1 MAVNQNSF
9 IIAVTGGKGGVG
21 KSVLSANLAM
31 AFLMEMRAPT
41 LLVDADSLSCGD
53 QNVIL
58 GVREP
63 KTLGDLVSFQNNI
76 TNTNL
81 NSVVSSHPGSN
92 LGFIAAVKGRDE
104 QLSSSPE
111 LVVKQLEALSHFY
124 RFIVVDLGSNLNDL
138 QLAILEKSTAII
150 LVTTPEVL
158 AVNQSVR
165 LVNELYAQSVPSD
178 VIQVVVNRASSTGL
192 APAAIGQTMRRPIL
206 GIIPQD
212 DVSAGGSLQR
222 SAPFVLTSPKAPVS
236 SSYFEIVRRLTGGLL
251 QQLKSS
257 ARPQGMLKK
266 SSPSSGDAVTGVAS
280 GSSGTDPRIALK
292 ITVHNELIKAMDL
305 KKNITDTQGDP
316 QREAELKKKTHVVVS
331 QLVDKISPGL
341 SRDERAT
348 IIVEVLNEALGLGPL
363 EDLLSDPAVTEI
375 MVCGFQKIYIEKN
388 GLVQLSPI
396 TFTSNFHLRKV
407 IERIVAPLGR
417 QINESV
423 PYVDAR
429 LKDGS
434 RVNAVIEPL
443 AIDGPAVT
451 IRKFRKKP
459 VSPETYVNEWHAAT
473 ANMMEFL
480 RICVQNKLNVIISG
494 GTGSGKT
501 TLLNTLS
508 GFIPSNERLVT
519 IEDAAELQL
528 KQDHIVRLET
538 RPANPEGTGA
548 VTIRDLVRNS
558 LRMRPDR
565 IVVGECRDGAALD
578 MLQAMST
585 GHDGSMTTVHANN
598 PKEAIGRLE
607 TLCMMAG
614 MDLPAKAI
622 REQIAGSV
630 NLIVQIQRLSD
641 GTRKLISV
649 SEVQGLQGE
658 VVVQQEVF
666 RFVEKGFDKNRKIVG
681 MFQATGLIPKFIE
694 KFEKRGLIVPKT
706 LFSND
711 PAPPA
716 SLGRDGTPPRAQ
728 ASGGPSSPTKS
739 GAPVP
744 PSSSTA
750 GRPGPGGTS
759 TASHLKKVPGG
770 GRR

>member
-1 MAVNQNSF
+1 MAVNPGSH
-9 IIAVTGGKGGVG
+9 IIGITGGKGGVG
-21 KSVLSANLAM
+21 KSVFSANLAF
-31 AFLMEMRAPT
+31 AFLMELRMPV
-41 LLVDADSLSCGD
+41 LLVDLDAQSCGD

-58 GVREP
+58 GLREP
-63 KTLGDLVSFQNNI
+63 RTMSDLVAFTGSI
-76 TNTNL
+76 SPSTLPSIVTN
-81 NSVVSSHPGSN
+81 HPGTN
-92 LGFIAAVKGRDE
+92 LGFIGAVRGRDE
-104 QLSSSPE
+104 TLNVSPE
-111 LVVKQLEALSHFY
+111 TAVKQLEALSNIY
-124 RFIVVDLGSNLNDL
+124 KFIIVDLGSNMTPL
-138 QLAILEKSTAII
+138 QMSVIDKATTL
-150 LVTTPEVL
+150 LVLTTPEVL
-158 AVNQSVR
+158 AVNQTMR
-165 LVNELYAQSVPSD
+165 LMTELLAASLPTEMLQI
-178 VIQVVVNRASSTGL
+178 VINKASPTGL
-192 APAAIGQTMRRPIL
+192 APAAIGQTLRRPVL
-206 GIIPQD
+206 GAIPQD
-212 DVSAGGSLQR
+212 DVTAVGSLQR
-222 SAPFVLTSPKAPVS
+222 AAPFVVAATKTPIS
-236 SSYFEIVRRLTGGLL
+236 SAHFEVVRKLTGGLL
-251 QQLKSS
+251 QQLKSM
-257 ARPQGMLKK
+257 ARPQGLKFK
-266 SSPSSGDAVTGVAS
+266 KEAPAADGG
-280 GSSGTDPRIALK
+280 GSRNKAPKNVDPRTALK
-292 ITVHNELIKAMDL
+292 LTVHAELIKAMDL
-305 KKNITDTQGDP
+305 KKGITDTQGDP
-316 QREAELKKKTHVVVS
+316 QKEEELKRKTNAVIS
-331 QLVDKISPGL
+331 QLVDKESPGMG
-341 SRDERAT
+341 RDERVQ
-348 IIVEVLNEALGLGPL
+348 IIKEVLDEALGLGPL
-363 EDLLSDPAVTEI
+363 EDLLEDPAVTEI
-375 MVCGFQKIYIEKN
+375 MVNGHQKIYIEKN

-443 AIDGPAVT
+443 SIDGPAVT

-459 VSPETYVNEWHAAT
+459 VNPETYVNEFNAAT

-480 RICVQNKLNVIISG
+480 RICVQNKLNIIISG

-508 GFIPSNERLVT
+508 GFIPANERVVT

-538 RPANPEGTGA
+538 RPANMEGTGA

-622 REQIAGSV
+622 REQIAGAV

-641 GTRKLISV
+641 GSRKLISV

-658 VVVQQEVF
+658 IVTQQEVF
-666 RFVEKGFDKNRKIVG
+666 RFVEKGFDKNRKIIG
-681 MFQATGLIPKFIE
+681 QFQATGLIPKFIE
-694 KFEKRGLIVPKT
+694 KFEKRGLIIPKS
-706 LFSND
+706 LFSNETTA
-711 PAPPA
+711 PQAAPSAPPA
-716 SLGRDGTPPRAQ
+716 GANPVAGAANTNTS
-728 ASGGPSSPTKS
+728 ASSIKK
-739 GAPVP
+739 A
-744 PSSSTA
+744 A
-750 GRPGPGGTS
+750 G
-759 TASHLKKVPGG
+759 GG
-770 GRR
+770 GR

>member
-1 MAVNQNSF
+1 MAVNPNSH

-21 KSVLSANLAM
+21 KSVLSANLAF
-31 AFLMEMRAPT
+31 AFLLEMRAPV
-41 LLVDADSLSCGD
+41 LLVDLDSQSCGD

-58 GVREP
+58 GIREP
-63 KTLGDLVSFQNNI
+63 KTMADLVSFSGSI
-76 TNTNL
+76 SPTTL
-81 NSVVSSHPGSN
+81 SSVVSVHPGTN
-92 LGFIAAVKGRDE
+92 LGFIGAVRSRDE
-104 QLSSSPE
+104 TLNVMPE
-111 LVVKQLEALSHFY
+111 TAVKQLENLSNLY
-124 RFIVVDLGSNLNDL
+124 KFIIVDMGSNPGNL
-138 QLAILEKSTAII
+138 QMSVVEKATTLIV
-150 LVTTPEVL
+150 VTTPEVL
-158 AVNQSVR
+158 AVNQTVR
-165 LVNELYAQSVPSD
+165 LMTDLFSQNVPAEMM
-178 VIQVVVNRASSTGL
+178 QVVVNKASPTGL
-192 APAAIGQTMRRPIL
+192 APAAIGQTLRRPIL
-206 GIIPQD
+206 GMIPQD
-212 DVSAGGSLQR
+212 DASAAGSLQR
-222 SAPFVLTSPKAPVS
+222 SAPFVVTSSKAPIS
-236 SSYFEIVRRLTGGLL
+236 AAHFEIVRKLTGGLL
-251 QQLKSS
+251 QQLKAA
-257 ARPQGMLKK
+257 ARPQMKVKK
-266 SSPSSGDAVTGVAS
+266 D
-280 GSSGTDPRIALK
+280 SGTAPEAASSAGHSKGTSANVDPRTALK
-292 ITVHNELIKAMDL
+292 LTIHNELIKAMDL

-316 QREAELKKKTHVVVS
+316 KKEAELRKKTHAVIS
-331 QLVDKISPGL
+331 QLVDKESPGMG
-341 SRDERAT
+341 RDERASV
-348 IIVEVLNEALGLGPL
+348 IEEVLNEALGLGPL
-363 EDLLSDPAVTEI
+363 EELLSDLAVSEI
-375 MVCGFQKIYIEKN
+375 MVNGHQKIYIEKN
-388 GLVQLSPI
+388 GIVQLSPV

-451 IRKFRKKP
+451 IRKFRKTP
-459 VSPETYVNEWHAAT
+459 VSPETYVKEWNAAT

-508 GFIPSNERLVT
+508 GFIPSNERIVT
-519 IEDAAELQL
+519 IEDAAELAL
-528 KQDHIVRLET
+528 KQDHVVRLET
-538 RPANPEGTGA
+538 RPPNLEGTGA
-548 VTIRDLVRNS
+548 VTIRDLVKNS

-565 IVVGECRDGAALD
+565 VVVGECRDGAALD

-622 REQIAGSV
+622 REQIAGAV

-641 GTRKLISV
+641 GSRKLISI

-658 VVVQQEVF
+658 VVTQQEVF

-681 MFQATGLIPKFIE
+681 QFQATGLIPKFIE
-694 KFEKRGLIVPKT
+694 KFEKRGLIIPKS

-711 PAPPA
+711 
-716 SLGRDGTPPRAQ
+716 
-728 ASGGPSSPTKS
+728 
-739 GAPVP
+739 GAPGASAVSP
-744 PSSSTA
+744 QQAQSAAKP
-750 GRPGPGGTS
+750 TS
-759 TASHLKKVPGG
+759 TGTRTDLKKVSGG
-770 GRR
+770 GR